1 MHKKNKSPL
10 DGVVSDYTLR
20 ILFILF
26 TLFSFH
32 FSLLAENISSKEDN
46 ATAKADKY
54 NSIGMTYLK
63 KGKYDK
69 ALEFFEKSLKIDIVA
84 TIGENNPDIA
94 TTLKKG
100 KYDKVL
106 VESLKKSLKIYI
118 ATTIGEN
125 SPYIMNTYNQILKM
139 RLITL
144 VENHSDIATSYIIIG
159 FIWESKGEYNKA
171 IKSYNKALN
180 IRLVSLGEKHVFT
193 VLTHTYL
200 AHAFNGLAFSY
211 RDKKEYL
218 KAIDYYNRALLLHKK
233 IAQINSDYSDEV
245 LTDIE
250 NIIKTHQ
257 ENNNPQKAK
266 KTYNKALNYYNGL
279 FKKDKK
285 VYSLNYVR
293 IIIKGVEEFDLD
305 KDELEKAKTI
315 LATLPQN
322 SITKGLLL
330 QIEELEGSVSLYI
343 WAFMILSLLGLIF
356 YLKRY
361 KNPLVVKLSQTPKEL
376 LNLNIEQ
383 LKEAEERLTKIDR
396 FKNILSQ
403 NNITTERYKKAIAFE
418 HLTQKE
424 KANYIAKR
432 LFAKPT
438 ELTKQSYMLKL
449 SEDFPL
455 NVKQFIL
462 FFSDKESISDMMSEI
477 KQIPQYSKNPL
488 FILASNSE
496 QQAKL
501 GEERKKGFEQFVVVE
516 PKVITQMLLVA
527 DGSKVLADAF
537 AQQLALTTISPYN
550 LGGGERNSSMFF
562 GRREIISHIVS
573 RENNNYIVV
582 GSRQIGKS
590 SLLKALER
598 EYKNSE
604 ELVYYIQVGQSS
616 IVRAIGRAFGL
627 KTKSLEELVEYL
639 SGQKQKAVILLD
651 EVDPFIKEEKKE
663 NYKILDAMR
672 KLSEEG
678 HCKFILAGYWELY
691 RYSMLDNQ
699 SPLKNFG
706 EIIELGALE
715 YEACKEMIHRPM
727 SQLGIGFKEEK
738 SVNEIIEK
746 TGQRPNL
753 IAIICNTLIKNLGK
767 TKRVIAHVEVEAVFK
782 DKKLYE
788 LFESWKEL
796 DEDIRAGSIDRI
808 IVYAMVEQEKFTLK
822 ELVERL
828 KELGVSI
835 GINEIEKSLSRL
847 KISYIIERDDE
858 GLYGFMLPLFREYV
872 LKDDYEVKLVGEVE
886 GL

>member
-1 MHKKNKSPL
+1 MNSSPFINIIL
-10 DGVVSDYTLR
+10 LFVAIFFVTLASTQGLTFIQIVR
-20 ILFILF
+20 I
-26 TLFSFH
+26 SV
-32 FSLLAENISSKEDN
+32 NIFV
-46 ATAKADKY
+46 
-54 NSIGMTYLK
+54 SIGFVIFPFIYF
-63 KGKYDK
+63 KY
-69 ALEFFEKSLKIDIVA
+69 F
-84 TIGENNPDIA
+84 
-94 TTLKKG
+94 
-100 KYDKVL
+100 
-106 VESLKKSLKIYI
+106 
-118 ATTIGEN
+118 
-125 SPYIMNTYNQILKM
+125 
-139 RLITL
+139 
-144 VENHSDIATSYIIIG
+144 
-159 FIWESKGEYNKA
+159 
-171 IKSYNKALN
+171 
-180 IRLVSLGEKHVFT
+180 
-193 VLTHTYL
+193 
-200 AHAFNGLAFSY
+200 
-211 RDKKEYL
+211 
-218 KAIDYYNRALLLHKK
+218 
-233 IAQINSDYSDEV
+233 
-245 LTDIE
+245 
-250 NIIKTHQ
+250 
-257 ENNNPQKAK
+257 
-266 KTYNKALNYYNGL
+266 
-279 FKKDKK
+279 
-285 VYSLNYVR
+285 
-293 IIIKGVEEFDLD
+293 
-305 KDELEKAKTI
+305 
-315 LATLPQN
+315 
-322 SITKGLLL
+322 
-330 QIEELEGSVSLYI
+330 
-343 WAFMILSLLGLIF
+343 
-356 YLKRY
+356 KRY

-383 LKEAEERLTKIDR
+383 LKEAQKRLTKIAR
-396 FKNILSQ
+396 FKNILSE
-403 NNITTERYKKAIAFE
+403 NSITSERYKQAIAFE
-418 HLTQKE
+418 NLNQE
-424 KANYIAKR
+424 ERADYISKRVFAKR
-432 LFAKPT
+432 V

-501 GEERKKGFEQFVVVE
+501 VEERKKGFEQFVVVE

-537 AQQLALTTISPYN
+537 AQQLALTAISPYN

-651 EVDPFIKEEKKE
+651 EVDPFVKEEKKE
-663 NYKILDAMR
+663 DYKTLDAMR

-715 YEACKEMIHRPM
+715 YGACREMIHRPM
-727 SQLGIGFKEEK
+727 NQLGIGFKEEK

-767 TKRVIAHVEVEAVFK
+767 TKRVIAHAEVEAVFK

-796 DEDIRAGSIDRI
+796 DEDIRAGRVDRI

-822 ELVERL
+822 ELVEKF
-828 KELGVSI
+828 KELGVSVSI
-835 GINEIEKSLSRL
+835 SEIEKSLSRL

-858 GLYGFMLPLFREYV
+858 GLYGFMLPLFREYI